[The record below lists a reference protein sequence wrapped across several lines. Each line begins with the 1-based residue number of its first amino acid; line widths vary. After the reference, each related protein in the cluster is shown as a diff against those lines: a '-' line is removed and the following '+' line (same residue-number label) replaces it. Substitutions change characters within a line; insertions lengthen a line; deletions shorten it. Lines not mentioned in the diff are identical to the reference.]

1 MFHCPLYGLAEKVLV
16 LKGSLLT
23 KDDGKVCGSETLS
36 LGIETLLSKCFY
48 YPPKEIIVTQDLRDN
63 IAFQLESVSSG
74 MVFVHPTD

>member
-23 KDDGKVCGSETLS
+23 KDDDKVCGSETLS

-48 YPPKEIIVTQDLRDN
+48 YPSKEIIVT
-63 IAFQLESVSSG
+63 
-74 MVFVHPTD
+74 